1 MKGKAWAFLG
11 GVGVGAL
18 AMYFLDPRSGDVR
31 RAAASDRLI
40 SAGRMSGAAIGDG
53 AKDLADRAGKRAA
66 RRAKAR
72 FQGEAT
78 DDVLAQRVR
87 SAIDVIVAHP
97 KRVNV
102 SATGGVVTLSGSIE
116 EEEAK
121 GLTTAVR
128 SVKGVKDVVDRTEVR
143 EEVLS

>member
-53 AKDLADRAGKRAA
+53 AKDLADRAGAAA

-78 DDVLAQRVR
+78 DDVFGQRVR